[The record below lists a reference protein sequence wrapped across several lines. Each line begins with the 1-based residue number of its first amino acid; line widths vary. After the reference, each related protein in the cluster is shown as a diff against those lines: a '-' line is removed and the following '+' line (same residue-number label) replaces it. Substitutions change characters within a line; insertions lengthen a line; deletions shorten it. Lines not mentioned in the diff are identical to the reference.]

1 MKKILA
7 FTFVSIFLFACKPG
21 NKEQKI
27 TAYYDFSM
35 LDIISKF
42 KEKQLNSKFILKE
55 VIQENKREKKN
66 ISQVVL
72 LNDIETFTEFD
83 LNKAAW
89 KNSYK
94 EIKYEAYTRFVG
106 LENKLPI
113 KYIDVY
119 GDLKNPSRIYI
130 YFLNTNN
137 LYTSSKVIN
146 WDLAKSYSI
155 YSIQDVKGMDADT
168 LYIHSTW

>member
-7 FTFVSIFLFACKPG
+7 ITFVSILLFACKPG
-21 NKEQKI
+21 NKEQKNI
-27 TAYYDFSM
+27 TYYNFSM
-35 LDIISKF
+35 IDIISKF
-42 KEKQLNSKFILKE
+42 KNKQVNTQYILKK
-55 VIQENKREKKN
+55 VIQNNKSEKKN
-66 ISQVVL
+66 ISQEEL
-72 LNDIETFTEFD
+72 LNDIETFKEFD

-94 EIKYEAYTRFVG
+94 EIKFEAYNRFVG

-137 LYTSSKVIN
+137 LYTSSKIIN
-146 WDLAKSYSI
+146 WDLNKSYSI